1 MSRIAGIALGI
12 YEKAL
17 PAANDWDERL
27 RAARQAGF
35 DFVEMSLDPTP
46 ERLARLEWTPARR
59 REVRHM
65 LEDAGLPI
73 QTMCLSATR
82 EYPPGTGDRERRAQ
96 ALRILRA
103 AVDLAAD
110 LGIRIIQVG
119 GHDTLPG
126 EPSDH
131 GSQARYVEA
140 IQQMV
145 VCASQRGVLLGLEN
159 QDYGYVNSPTAA
171 ISVIHAVGSPY
182 LGLYLDVGNLIVN
195 RLDVLPEIAHA
206 RGHLVGV
213 HVKDARP
220 GTPRRVP
227 FGEGDVPFI
236 QAFTQLRAMGY
247 TGVMMIEMWNDD
259 RPDAGAVIAAA
270 RAWVEARLAEAGW
283 SQAGD

>member
-17 PAANDWDERL
+17 PSAGDWDERL
-27 RAARQAGF
+27 AAARLAGF

-82 EYPPGTGDRERRAQ
+82 EYPLGTGDRARRAQ
-96 ALRILRA
+96 ALRILRG

-126 EPSDH
+126 EPSDRS
-131 GSQARYVEA
+131 SQARYVEA

-145 VCASQRGVLLGLEN
+145 VWASQRGVLLGLEN

-195 RLDVLPEIAHA
+195 RLDALAEIAHA

-220 GTPRRVP
+220 DTPRRVS
-227 FGEGDVPFI
+227 FGDGDVPFI
-236 QAFTQLRAMGY
+236 EAFTQLRAMGY

-259 RPDAGAVIAAA
+259 RPDSVEIAAAA
-270 RAWVEARLAEAGW
+270 RAWVETRLAEAGW
-283 SQAGD
+283 AETSD